1 MNYNKK
7 DIITGLVVILLIIGG
22 VYLFKYLKKDKA
34 VLPTSSPVSYEFK
47 KDFDTESGYL
57 DSFLKNIPDNV
68 NTIEL
73 KDITDGD
80 SRGIATDSEILVD
93 AADPDSGY
101 YYEAWL
107 ESSDK
112 LVSLGK
118 LKVAKGGWLIEYDK
132 SKNAGSTK
140 VVISLEKVND
150 NKIEKRILEGSF

>member
-1 MNYNKK
+1 MNFNRK
-7 DIITGLVVILLIIGG
+7 DVVTGLIVILLIIGG
-22 VYLFKYLKKDKA
+22 AYLYKYLKKPRTQT
-34 VLPTSSPVSYEFK
+34 PTPSPASIEIR
-47 KDFDTESGYL
+47 KDFS
-57 DSFLKNIPDNV
+57 DSFKINIPDNV

-73 KDITDGD
+73 KDITGGD

-93 AADPDSGY
+93 AADPNLGY

-132 SKNAGSTK
+132 SKNLNSTK
-140 VVISLEKVND
+140 VVISIEKVND